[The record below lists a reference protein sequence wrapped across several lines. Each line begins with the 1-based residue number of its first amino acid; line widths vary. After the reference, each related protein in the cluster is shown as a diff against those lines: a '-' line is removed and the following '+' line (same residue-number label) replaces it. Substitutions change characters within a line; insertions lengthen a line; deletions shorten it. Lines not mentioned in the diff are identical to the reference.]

1 MHFVLNHRVRELYM
15 KDFERLGLS
24 LPLVERI
31 EELGFIS
38 PTEIQSKAIPTLLE
52 EDTDLVGLAQ
62 TGTGKTAAFGL
73 PLIELVDTDQKH
85 IQALILAPTREL
97 CVQISRE
104 LAQFGSH
111 LRKLRINAVYG
122 GADIVRQIKEINRG
136 VHILAATPGRLRDLI
151 RRNVVD
157 LSQLSYL
164 VLDEADEMLNMG
176 FKEEID
182 DILESVPEEKQ
193 TWLFSAT
200 MPDEVG
206 RIASNYMNSPK
217 RVSAGKKN
225 TANVDIE
232 HKFVFARP
240 SEKYEILKRFLDVDG
255 SVFGVIFT
263 RTRRDAK
270 ELADRLMND
279 GYNADALHGD
289 MNQIQRDRVM
299 ARFRLKQLNF
309 LVATDVA
316 ARGIDVKDITHVFHY
331 NLSDDISFYTHR
343 SGRTARAGNKGVS
356 LILLHPRDKH
366 LLGRLEKKL
375 NIRIKKAH
383 IPTGAEICEERLL
396 HHMRTIKEAEVS
408 EEVEAFLPGII
419 EELEELTK
427 EELAAKVASLS
438 FAKFLKTYR
447 NAPDLNFNKKDK
459 GKRRERDG
467 RDRKDRERRSSNKQ
481 RLFINIGKMDIGGV
495 PDFISL
501 VCEYSQIRGSSLGK
515 IDIQERHTFFEIDDK
530 AADQVVAA
538 FDGSIMDGRP
548 IRINGINDKK
558 KKPRKRRRKR

>member
-1 MHFVLNHRVRELYM
+1 M

-38 PTEIQSKAIPTLLE
+38 PTEIQTKAIPALLE
-52 EDTDLVGLAQ
+52 EETDLVGLAQ

-104 LAQFGSH
+104 LSQFGSH
-111 LRKLRINAVYG
+111 LRRLRISAVYG
-122 GADIVRQIKEINRG
+122 GADIVRQIKEVNRG

-206 RIASNYMNSPK
+206 RIASTYMNSPK

-316 ARGIDVKDITHVFHY
+316 ARGIDVKDITHVIHY

-356 LILLHPRDKH
+356 LILLHPRDKY

-375 NIRIKKAH
+375 NIRIKRAH
-383 IPTGAEICEERLL
+383 IPTGEEICEERLL
-396 HHMRTIKEAEVS
+396 EHIRKIKEVEVS
-408 EEVEAFLPGII
+408 EEVTNFLPGII
-419 EELEELTK
+419 EELEDLSK

-438 FAKFLKTYR
+438 FANFLKLYR
-447 NAPDLNFNKKDK
+447 NAPDLNFHKKDK
-459 GKRRERDG
+459 PKRKDRDG
-467 RDRKDRERRSSNKQ
+467 RDRKDRERYSNKQ

-501 VCEYSQIRGSSLGK
+501 VCEYSQIKGSSLGK
-515 IDIQERHTFFEIDDK
+515 IDIQERHTFFEIDKK